1 MTEQQSNNKRIAKN
15 TLFLYTRMI
24 LIMLVTLYTSRVILA
39 ELGVEDYG
47 IYNVVGGVVM
57 MFSFLNACMSS
68 STQRF
73 LTFELGKNNQ
83 SKVNAIFSAS
93 LNIHIII
100 ALIIII
106 AAESIGLYFLNTSL
120 NIPNNRIFAANIVF
134 QFSILT
140 FCINVIQVPYNAV
153 LIAHEKMGIYAY
165 ISILEALFK
174 LAIAHSISLVSND
187 KLIIYSILIFIM
199 QLIIRFIY
207 QIYCRKHFEECH
219 FRLFYDKALYK
230 KLSGFAGWNLFGSI
244 AWIIKDQGVNIV
256 LNIFFGPSINAAR
269 GVALQVSSTV
279 MNFISNFQI
288 ALNPQITKNYA
299 NGEIVQMEKLV
310 YTGIKFS
317 YFLLLIISLPICLNI
332 DYILALWLEE
342 VPLHSN
348 SFICLILI
356 DALMGILF
364 GVPMMTSLSA
374 TGNIKQ
380 YQIVVSSIIIMI
392 LPVSYIVLSIN
403 DNVMLP
409 FYIII
414 LFTILSG
421 IARFYFCIKQI
432 RFNLKK
438 YIQLVLLPTFIV
450 SLISIPISLS
460 MKYTFYTIPSF
471 SSFMI
476 LISISCLTV
485 IITVWTFGIKN
496 EKKMIIEYI
505 KKKLKY

>member
-1 MTEQQSNNKRIAKN
+1 
-15 TLFLYTRMI
+15 
-24 LIMLVTLYTSRVILA
+24 
-39 ELGVEDYG
+39 
-47 IYNVVGGVVM
+47 
-57 MFSFLNACMSS
+57 
-68 STQRF
+68 
-73 LTFELGKNNQ
+73 
-83 SKVNAIFSAS
+83 
-93 LNIHIII
+93 
-100 ALIIII
+100 
-106 AAESIGLYFLNTSL
+106 
-120 NIPNNRIFAANIVF
+120 
-134 QFSILT
+134 
-140 FCINVIQVPYNAV
+140 
-153 LIAHEKMGIYAY
+153 MGIYAY

-174 LAIAHSISLVSND
+174 LAIAYSISLVSND

-476 LISISCLTV
+476 LTSISCLTV

>member
-1 MTEQQSNNKRIAKN
+1 
-15 TLFLYTRMI
+15 
-24 LIMLVTLYTSRVILA
+24 
-39 ELGVEDYG
+39 
-47 IYNVVGGVVM
+47 
-57 MFSFLNACMSS
+57 
-68 STQRF
+68 
-73 LTFELGKNNQ
+73 
-83 SKVNAIFSAS
+83 
-93 LNIHIII
+93 
-100 ALIIII
+100 
-106 AAESIGLYFLNTSL
+106 
-120 NIPNNRIFAANIVF
+120 
-134 QFSILT
+134 
-140 FCINVIQVPYNAV
+140 
-153 LIAHEKMGIYAY
+153 MGIYAY

-174 LAIAHSISLVSND
+174 LAIAYSISLVSND

-219 FRLFYDKALYK
+219 FKLFYDKALYK

-476 LISISCLTV
+476 LTSISCLTV

-496 EKKMIIEYI
+496 EKK
-505 KKKLKY
+505 

>member
-1 MTEQQSNNKRIAKN
+1 MTAQQSNNKRIAKN

-83 SKVNAIFSAS
+83 AKVNAIFSAS

-100 ALIIII
+100 ALIAII
-106 AAESIGLYFLNTSL
+106 ATESIGLYFLNTSL
-120 NIPNNRIFAANIVF
+120 NIPDNRIFAANIVF

-140 FCINVIQVPYNAV
+140 FCVNIIQVPYNAA

-174 LAIAHSISLVSND
+174 LVIAYSISLISND
-187 KLIIYSILIFIM
+187 KLIIYSILIFIV
-199 QLIIRFIY
+199 QLIIRFIF

-219 FRLFYDKALYK
+219 FKLFYDKTLYK
-230 KLSGFAGWNLFGSI
+230 KLSVFAGWNLFGSI

-269 GVALQVSSTV
+269 GIALQVSSTV

-299 NGEIVQMEKLV
+299 NGEIIQMEKLV

-332 DYILALWLEE
+332 DYILTLWLKE
-342 VPLHSN
+342 VPLYSN
-348 SFICLILI
+348 YFICLILI
-356 DALMGILF
+356 DSLMGILF

-374 TGNIKQ
+374 TGNIKK

-392 LPVSYIVLSIN
+392 LPVSYIALSII

-432 RFNLKK
+432 GFNLKK
-438 YIQLVLLPTFIV
+438 YIRQVLLPTFIV

-460 MKYTFYTIPSF
+460 IKHTFYTIPSF

-476 LISISCLTV
+476 LALISCFTV

-496 EKKMIIEYI
+496 EKRMIIEYI
-505 KKKLKY
+505 KKIKH

>member
-1 MTEQQSNNKRIAKN
+1 
-15 TLFLYTRMI
+15 
-24 LIMLVTLYTSRVILA
+24 
-39 ELGVEDYG
+39 
-47 IYNVVGGVVM
+47 
-57 MFSFLNACMSS
+57 
-68 STQRF
+68 
-73 LTFELGKNNQ
+73 
-83 SKVNAIFSAS
+83 
-93 LNIHIII
+93 
-100 ALIIII
+100 
-106 AAESIGLYFLNTSL
+106 
-120 NIPNNRIFAANIVF
+120 
-134 QFSILT
+134 
-140 FCINVIQVPYNAV
+140 
-153 LIAHEKMGIYAY
+153 
-165 ISILEALFK
+165 
-174 LAIAHSISLVSND
+174 
-187 KLIIYSILIFIM
+187 M

-299 NGEIVQMEKLV
+299 NREIVQMEKLV

-476 LISISCLTV
+476 LTSISCLTV

>member
-1 MTEQQSNNKRIAKN
+1 
-15 TLFLYTRMI
+15 
-24 LIMLVTLYTSRVILA
+24 
-39 ELGVEDYG
+39 
-47 IYNVVGGVVM
+47 
-57 MFSFLNACMSS
+57 
-68 STQRF
+68 
-73 LTFELGKNNQ
+73 
-83 SKVNAIFSAS
+83 
-93 LNIHIII
+93 
-100 ALIIII
+100 
-106 AAESIGLYFLNTSL
+106 
-120 NIPNNRIFAANIVF
+120 
-134 QFSILT
+134 
-140 FCINVIQVPYNAV
+140 
-153 LIAHEKMGIYAY
+153 MGIYAY

-409 FYIII
+409 F
-414 LFTILSG
+414 ILS
-421 IARFYFCIKQI
+421 Y
-432 RFNLKK
+432 
-438 YIQLVLLPTFIV
+438 Y
-450 SLISIPISLS
+450 SLS
-460 MKYTFYTIPSF
+460 YP
-471 SSFMI
+471 
-476 LISISCLTV
+476 V
-485 IITVWTFGIKN
+485 
-496 EKKMIIEYI
+496 
-505 KKKLKY
+505 